1 MALRTA
7 SSPTDLLSSMR
18 RVPGLRE
25 HAERTC
31 SLVET
36 LAVFAGLDAKE
47 RERLR
52 EAALY
57 HDVGKVLLPPELWTK
72 AGAFTDGERAMARLH
87 VPLGV
92 EVLRRNGVNPEVIRL
107 VELHHEQPDGNGY
120 PWGLTEVS
128 LTAQLL
134 RVADVYAALT
144 EPRPYREALT
154 PEAALRHLQEG
165 DGRKYWDEGVGLL
178 TAVLKK
184 RRGLIG

>member
-1 MALRTA
+1 
-7 SSPTDLLSSMR
+7 MR

-25 HAERTC
+25 HAERTA
-31 SLVET
+31 SLAEAMGVI
-36 LAVFAGLDAKE
+36 AGLDAKE
-47 RERLR
+47 RAHLR

-57 HDVGKVLLPPELWTK
+57 HDVGKALLPTELWTK
-72 AGAFTDGERAMARLH
+72 TGPFTDGERAMARLH